1 MTTIAP
7 GEKTMAKKNKNAST
21 DERLTHL
28 EADMRWVK
36 WIVMVGIPFI
46 VLQLFYVTSRLPP
59 IN

>member
-1 MTTIAP
+1 
-7 GEKTMAKKNKNAST
+7 MAKKNKNAST